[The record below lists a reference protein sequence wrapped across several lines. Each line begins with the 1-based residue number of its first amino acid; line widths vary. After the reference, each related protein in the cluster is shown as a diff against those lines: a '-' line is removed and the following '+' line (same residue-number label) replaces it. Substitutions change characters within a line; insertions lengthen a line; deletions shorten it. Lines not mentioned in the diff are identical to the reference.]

1 MAIKHAGA
9 KRMLKSGGREC
20 CGSNDDDDNDD
31 DDDDAVINIIIT
43 IVSITALS
51 SSSAKARAALR
62 AIRDVVLQQHSV
74 ARMKVRNAIQC
85 TFIDELRGSV
95 G

>member
-1 MAIKHAGA
+1 MSIGERDVLPCYCNRADIII
-9 KRMLKSGGREC
+9 
-20 CGSNDDDDNDD
+20 
-31 DDDDAVINIIIT
+31 INIIIT
-43 IVSITALS
+43 IVVITAL
-51 SSSAKARAALR
+51 SSSAKARAVLR
-62 AIRDVVLQQHSV
+62 AISDVVLQQHSV

>member
-1 MAIKHAGA
+1 MTEREG
-9 KRMLKSGGREC
+9 SGTAPIL
-20 CGSNDDDDNDD
+20 SHYHYHHHHIII
-31 DDDDAVINIIIT
+31 INIIIT
-43 IVSITALS
+43 IVRITALS
-51 SSSAKARAALR
+51 SSSAKARAVLR
-62 AIRDVVLQQHSV
+62 AISDVVLQQHSV

>member
-1 MAIKHAGA
+1 MSLGERDVLPCYRNRADIII
-9 KRMLKSGGREC
+9 
-20 CGSNDDDDNDD
+20 
-31 DDDDAVINIIIT
+31 INIIIT
-43 IVSITALS
+43 IVIITAL
-51 SSSAKARAALR
+51 SSSAKARAVLR
-62 AIRDVVLQQHSV
+62 AISDVVLQHHSV

>member
-1 MAIKHAGA
+1 MSLGERDVLPCYRNRADIII
-9 KRMLKSGGREC
+9 
-20 CGSNDDDDNDD
+20 
-31 DDDDAVINIIIT
+31 INIIIT
-43 IVSITALS
+43 IVRITALS
-51 SSSAKARAALR
+51 SSSAKARAVLR
-62 AIRDVVLQQHSV
+62 AISDVVLQHHNV